1 MVANED
7 KYTFVFPLMGKNLPL
22 NMTMTHSPMIKT
34 DLIELY
40 FDGMFDRTDADGDVG
55 EPMDITDY
63 PPRIKNSNS
72 EQMWIHEDTVDSLI
86 GAADAQIFP
95 ITIDDPSLTGQLL

>member
-22 NMTMTHSPMIKT
+22 NMTMTHSPLTKENS

-40 FDGMFDRTDADGDVG
+40 FDGMFDTSNTDSGSSS
-55 EPMDITDY
+55 EPLDITDY
-63 PPRIKNSNS
+63 PPRIENSHS
-72 EQMWIHEDTVDSLI
+72 EQMWIHEDTIDSLI
-86 GAADAQIFP
+86 GAADA
-95 ITIDDPSLTGQLL
+95 